1 MGLDCYAVI
10 IESAPESW
18 FRDLEDDDLPHG
30 LCSFN
35 DNSFRG
41 SGLDPFITALTGLS
55 LYTDTLIMPDDVRT
69 ITDAL
74 TTWVTDHPDTDWHDP
89 DHPDADPI
97 PFATLRTL
105 AQWFRIAADHD
116 CALQAWW

>member
-18 FRDLEDDDLPHG
+18 FRDLEDDALPHG

-35 DNSFRG
+35 ANSFHG
-41 SGLDPFITALTGLS
+41 NDLDRLITTLTDLS
-55 LYTDTLIMPDDVRT
+55 LYTDTLIMPSDVQT
-69 ITDAL
+69 IASAL
-74 TTWVTDHPDTDWHDP
+74 TNWVNEHPNTDWHDP

-97 PFATLRTL
+97 PFATLRVL
-105 AQWFRIAADHD
+105 AQWFRIAADNE
-116 CALQAWW
+116 CALQTWW